1 MKKQR
6 KQLSGKYIR
15 KTNHSQ
21 TGAKKHIPGHPFSS
35 LFLNYLCPMETN
47 RQKKIARLLQKDLG
61 EIIQIEGRGWFP
73 GVMITVT
80 QVKVTSDLSIARV
93 YVSIFGKESGEV
105 IRQIEMRGKEIRK
118 LLGLR
123 VKNQLRQIPELR
135 FYIDDSLDYIENIE
149 KLLKE

>member
-1 MKKQR
+1 
-6 KQLSGKYIR
+6 
-15 KTNHSQ
+15 
-21 TGAKKHIPGHPFSS
+21 
-35 LFLNYLCPMETN
+35 METN

-93 YVSIFGKESGEV
+93 YVSIFGKEAGEV